1 MVLQP
6 LTKTLFSKK
15 SSASIELIFSANSVI
30 DTDNGNVYPL
40 VAETGDILYD
50 EKKNIV
56 DLYRD
61 YDNNYKWFLSLD
73 VWDKKVVNEV
83 ILKLITKKV

>member
-1 MVLQP
+1 MACNMNTNSL
-6 LTKTLFSKK
+6 
-15 SSASIELIFSANSVI
+15 ELIFSANSVI

-50 EKKNIV
+50 EKSNIV
-56 DLYRD
+56 DLYKD

-73 VWDKKVVNEV
+73 AFDRQTVNKVLLE
-83 ILKLITKKV
+83 LITINVKKS

>member
-1 MVLQP
+1 MNTNSL
-6 LTKTLFSKK
+6 
-15 SSASIELIFSANSVI
+15 ELIFSANSVI

-50 EKKNIV
+50 EKANIV

-73 VWDKKVVNEV
+73 AFDRQTVNKVLLE
-83 ILKLITKKV
+83 LITINVKKS

>member
-1 MVLQP
+1 MNTNSL
-6 LTKTLFSKK
+6 
-15 SSASIELIFSANSVI
+15 ELIFSANSVI

-50 EKKNIV
+50 EKTNVV

-73 VWDKKVVNEV
+73 AFDRQTVNKVLLE
-83 ILKLITKKV
+83 LITINVKKS

>member
-1 MVLQP
+1 MVCNMNTNSL
-6 LTKTLFSKK
+6 
-15 SSASIELIFSANSVI
+15 ELIFSANSVI

-50 EKKNIV
+50 EKSNIV

-73 VWDKKVVNEV
+73 AFDRQTVNKVLLE
-83 ILKLITKKV
+83 LITINVKKS

>member
-1 MVLQP
+1 MNTNSL
-6 LTKTLFSKK
+6 
-15 SSASIELIFSANSVI
+15 ELIFSANSVI

-50 EKKNIV
+50 EKSNIV
-56 DLYRD
+56 DLYKD

-73 VWDKKVVNEV
+73 AFDRQTVNKVLLE
-83 ILKLITKKV
+83 LITINVKKS

>member
-1 MVLQP
+1 MEVPNLNTNS
-6 LTKTLFSKK
+6 L
-15 SSASIELIFSANSVI
+15 ELIFSAKSVI

-40 VAETGDILYD
+40 VAKTGEILYD

-61 YDNNYKWFLSLD
+61 YDNNYKWFLQID
-73 VWDKKVVNEV
+73 AFDKEIVNEV
-83 ILKLITKKV
+83 LLKLLTINVKKS

>member
-1 MVLQP
+1 MACNMNTNSL
-6 LTKTLFSKK
+6 
-15 SSASIELIFSANSVI
+15 ELIFSANSVI

-56 DLYRD
+56 DLYKD

-73 VWDKKVVNEV
+73 AFDKQTVNKVLLE
-83 ILKLITKKV
+83 LITINVKKS

>member
-1 MVLQP
+1 MCNMNTNSL
-6 LTKTLFSKK
+6 
-15 SSASIELIFSANSVI
+15 ELIFSANSVI

-50 EKKNIV
+50 EKSNIV
-56 DLYRD
+56 DLYKD

-73 VWDKKVVNEV
+73 AFDRQTVNKVLLE
-83 ILKLITKKV
+83 LITINVKKS

>member
-1 MVLQP
+1 MNTNSL
-6 LTKTLFSKK
+6 
-15 SSASIELIFSANSVI
+15 ELIFSAKSVI

-40 VAETGDILYD
+40 VAKTGDILYD

-73 VWDKKVVNEV
+73 AFDRQTVNKVLLE
-83 ILKLITKKV
+83 LITINVKKN

>member
-1 MVLQP
+1 MNTNSL
-6 LTKTLFSKK
+6 
-15 SSASIELIFSANSVI
+15 ELIFSANSVI

-50 EKKNIV
+50 EKSNIV

-73 VWDKKVVNEV
+73 AFDRQTVNKVLLE
-83 ILKLITKKV
+83 LITINVKKS

>member
-1 MVLQP
+1 MECNMNTNSL
-6 LTKTLFSKK
+6 
-15 SSASIELIFSANSVI
+15 ELIFSANSVI

-73 VWDKKVVNEV
+73 VWDKKIVNEV
-83 ILKLITKKV
+83 ILKLITINVKKS